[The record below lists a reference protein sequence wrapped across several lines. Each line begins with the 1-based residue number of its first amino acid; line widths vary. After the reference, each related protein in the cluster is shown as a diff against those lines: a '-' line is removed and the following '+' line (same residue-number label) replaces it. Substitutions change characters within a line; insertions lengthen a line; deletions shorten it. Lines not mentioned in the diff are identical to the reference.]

1 MQHLLLLPWV
11 HGMSFKRVEW
21 TLDRKLENEE
31 SSCSVSMARLNLS
44 FLSYNDIV
52 KVKFDNVTH
61 FESQYKL

>member
-1 MQHLLLLPWV
+1 
-11 HGMSFKRVEW
+11 MSFKRVER
-21 TLDRKLENEE
+21 TLDRQLENEE
-31 SSCSVSMARLNLS
+31 SSYSVSMARLNLS

>member
-1 MQHLLLLPWV
+1 MGSLKVIIIPEHFQV
-11 HGMSFKRVEW
+11 
-21 TLDRKLENEE
+21 KLENEE